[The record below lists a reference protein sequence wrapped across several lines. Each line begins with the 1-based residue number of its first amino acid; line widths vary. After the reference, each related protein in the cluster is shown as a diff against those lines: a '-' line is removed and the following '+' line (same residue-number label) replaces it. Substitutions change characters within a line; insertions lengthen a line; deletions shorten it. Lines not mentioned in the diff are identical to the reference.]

1 MSLRTL
7 LDLANVRS
15 MLPRSEEAEWSDSC
29 NLSEKFY
36 SYFKLPNALFLNH
49 RLIYGYLKQILDP
62 EGINSILDVGCGGG
76 DLLEYLAFRLERDG
90 FRFSLT
96 GVDTNAA
103 AAALAKRRTRAWR
116 NVRVLCG
123 QAKEVDGSYHMAV
136 VSQVLHHLSPA
147 DAASLLKFVYGTVS
161 RGIVISDFVR
171 SRAAY
176 WLVKAGVYLTTND
189 GVHRHDGPLSV
200 LRSYSDQEIGGLMR
214 EAGIRTFNIRNAF
227 PRKFVIIPNGQV
239 SYSEGMEAGNLRAD
253 EQMEGAASG

>member
-1 MSLRTL
+1 
-7 LDLANVRS
+7 
-15 MLPRSEEAEWSDSC
+15 MLPRSEEQEWSDSC
-29 NLSEKFY
+29 NVSERFY

-49 RLIYGYLKQILDP
+49 RLIYGHLKTFLNH
-62 EGINSILDVGCGGG
+62 EGDSSILDVGCGGG
-76 DLLEYLAFRLERDG
+76 DLLQYLALRLEKNG

-96 GVDTNAA
+96 GVDTNAGA
-103 AAALAKRRTRAWR
+103 VALAKRRTRAWR

-123 QAKEVDGSYHMAV
+123 QARDVDGSYHMAV

-147 DAASLLKFVYGTVS
+147 DASSLLKFVYGTVS

-200 LRSYSDQEIGGLMR
+200 LRSYSDQEIGRLMG
-214 EAGIRTFNIRNAF
+214 EAGIRSFNIRNVF
-227 PRKFVIIPNGQV
+227 PRKFIIIPKGQE
-239 SYSEGMEAGNLRAD
+239 SNSEGMERAI
-253 EQMEGAASG
+253 

>member
-1 MSLRTL
+1 
-7 LDLANVRS
+7 V
-15 MLPRSEEAEWSDSC
+15 
-29 NLSEKFY
+29 SEKFY

-76 DLLEYLAFRLERDG
+76 DLLEYLALRLERDG

-96 GVDTNAA
+96 GVDANSAA
-103 AAALAKRRTRAWR
+103 VALAKRRTKAWR
-116 NVRVLCG
+116 NVRVVRG
-123 QAKEVDGSYHMAV
+123 RAEEVEGSYQVAV

-147 DAASLLKFVYGTVS
+147 DASSMLKFVYGAVS

-200 LRSYSDQEIGGLMR
+200 LRSYTDKEIGRLMR
-214 EAGIRTFNIRNAF
+214 EAGIRRFSIHKAF
-227 PRKFVIIPNGQV
+227 PRKFIIIPKGQE
-239 SYSEGMEAGNLRAD
+239 SNSEGMGAGNLRVE
-253 EQMEGAASG
+253 EQMTGAAHG